1 MVYDP
6 NQKTLNA
13 DRGEIRVG
21 SKYQAEVPAQPISND
36 GTQGNDA
43 KSSRKSLFLFYL
55 DDQPSREDLIW
66 NANSGLTEKQ
76 IEQYLIVA
84 RYFTFIHS
92 N

>member
-21 SKYQAEVPAQPISND
+21 GKYQADVPTQRLYADGVEEGRKKNPI
-36 GTQGNDA
+36 QK
-43 KSSRKSLFLFYL
+43 KSTLFSVFFLSTMKKIL
-55 DDQPSREDLIW
+55 QH
-66 NANSGLTEKQ
+66 EK
-76 IEQYLIVA
+76 
-84 RYFTFIHS
+84 